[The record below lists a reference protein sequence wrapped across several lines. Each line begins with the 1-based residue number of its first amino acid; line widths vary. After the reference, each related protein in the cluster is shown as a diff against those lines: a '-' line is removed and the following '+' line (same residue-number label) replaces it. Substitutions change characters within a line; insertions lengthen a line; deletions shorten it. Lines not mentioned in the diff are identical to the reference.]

1 MIQGRFFLRIY
12 SILQP
17 KLNDDPQVETQLNKW
32 ANNCHISSLFFLLYF
47 SFSFQAWDSICFYC
61 CWCLTLLDTFVIGE
75 VWGNAVIQPKLNG
88 DPQVETQLNEWAN
101 NCHISSLFFLLYF
114 SFSFQAWDSICFY
127 CCWCLTLLDTFVIGE
142 VRWEPQSCYE
152 TNTLWSEYKN
162 YVQNLWG
169 LFFHSRNYRK

>member
-1 MIQGRFFLRIY
+1 MLCISSKNKRPGVIIYFCFFDSLSMHYMDFGVLLEFSYDSRKVFLRIY

-17 KLNDDPQVETQLNKW
+17 KLNDDPQVETQLNK
-32 ANNCHISSLFFLLYF
+32 
-47 SFSFQAWDSICFYC
+47 
-61 CWCLTLLDTFVIGE
+61 
-75 VWGNAVIQPKLNG
+75 
-88 DPQVETQLNEWAN
+88 WAN

>member
-1 MIQGRFFLRIY
+1 MVIIFFCFFIYALHGFWGIIRISLWFKEGSFWGYTVYYNQNSMITLK
-12 SILQP
+12 L
-17 KLNDDPQVETQLNKW
+17 KLNFFKW
-32 ANNCHISSLFFLLYF
+32 A
-47 SFSFQAWDSICFYC
+47 D
-61 CWCLTLLDTFVIGE
+61 
-75 VWGNAVIQPKLNG
+75 
-88 DPQVETQLNEWAN
+88 

-162 YVQNLWG
+162 YVQNLWR